1 MYRVSKRK
9 SVSKLPNPLIS
20 LSRCFWWRAS
30 RAVGQFAGVPIG
42 VAVRENFNR
51 NFARKIDR
59 KLVVQPRAWS
69 HVYLKF
75 CGITLVNF
83 APKILR

>member
-1 MYRVSKRK
+1 M
-9 SVSKLPNPLIS
+9 
-20 LSRCFWWRAS
+20 SRCFWWRAS

-69 HVYLKF
+69 HVLPEILRNNSRQF
-75 CGITLVNF
+75 CAENF
-83 APKILR
+83 AMIAAAYP